1 MKRRI
6 ILGTCLAGVIAG
18 SASAALASPVNTD
31 VKKHDICVAIAQNNN
46 YNAADY
52 YCVGTP

>member
-18 SASAALASPVNTD
+18 SASAALASPVNSD
-31 VKKHDICVAIAQNNN
+31 VKKHDICIAIAQNNN

-52 YCVGTP
+52 YCIGTP